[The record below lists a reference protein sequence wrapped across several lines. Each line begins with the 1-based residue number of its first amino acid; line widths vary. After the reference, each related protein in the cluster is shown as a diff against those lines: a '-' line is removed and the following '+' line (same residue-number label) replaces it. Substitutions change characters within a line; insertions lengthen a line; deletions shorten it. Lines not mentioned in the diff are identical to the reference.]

1 MGNGTGLADMD
12 IFTRARAALSAF
24 TAAWSGPGDIRQWPG
39 FIRHIGPTN
48 AGMTVDDYVAQSL
61 SAVWGCVSF
70 LGDSMAQLPI
80 GLYRKDG
87 AVRTEVTDHPVAALL
102 ARGFNLDLSTTMGV
116 YTGQTQ
122 IGITGNTYLRIVRGA
137 NGEPEALY
145 FLDPYGTKP
154 VLVEDAPYDLIQ
166 QYDTT
171 YRGRSFTYAPE
182 DIVHIVGHTT
192 RGVFGVSPITAARE
206 AIGLGLAQEKF
217 GSKFFGNDA
226 KSGGFLIQPAD
237 TNARSKRQRQ
247 DAMASGD
254 GDGQGGPDLAHRP
267 KVLDPGVKYIPVTIS
282 PEDSQFLESRAFQVA
297 EICRFYR
304 VPLVFMDSSAATA
317 WGSGIEH
324 LKIGFVEFSI
334 NPLVSRWTGELTR
347 KLLTDKERA
356 EGLRVEMNS
365 AALLRGDMESRGE
378 YINKRIL
385 NGSLTRNE
393 ARGME
398 GDNPLPGLDIPLM
411 PVNMTDGREPPK
423 NDADAQDEQQ
433 EGNRNNAPSDDS
445 ETE

>member
-1 MGNGTGLADMD
+1 MGNGVGLANMD
-12 IFTRARAALSAF
+12 IFSRTRAALSAF
-24 TAAWSGPGDIRQWPG
+24 AAAWSGPGDVRQWPN

-48 AGMTVDDYVAQSL
+48 AGMTIDDYVAQSL
-61 SAVWGCVSF
+61 SSVWGCVSL
-70 LGDSMAQLPI
+70 LGDSMAQIPLS
-80 GLYRKDG
+80 LVRKDG
-87 AVRTEVTDHPVAALL
+87 ARRTEVTDHPVAALL
-102 ARGFNLDLSTTMGV
+102 ARGFNPDLSTPMGI
-116 YTGQTQ
+116 YTGQAQ
-122 IGITGNTYLRIVRGA
+122 VGITGNAYLRIVR
-137 NGEPEALY
+137 NDFGEPEALY
-145 FLDPYGTKP
+145 FLDPYATQP
-154 VLVEDAPYDLIQ
+154 ALVDNAPYDLVQ
-166 QYDTT
+166 QYDTS
-171 YRGRSFTYAPE
+171 YRGRTYQYAPE
-182 DIVHIVGHTT
+182 DVVHIVGHTT

-226 KSGGFLIQPAD
+226 KSGGFIIQPAD
-237 TNARSKRQRQ
+237 TSARAKRQKQ
-247 DAMASGD
+247 DAMSSGD
-254 GDGQGGPDLAHRP
+254 NDGQGGPDLAHRP
-267 KVLDPGVKYIPVTIS
+267 KILDPGAKYIPVTIS

-324 LKIGFVEFSI
+324 LKIGFVELTI
-334 NPLVSRWTGELTR
+334 NPLASRWTGELSR

-356 EGLRVEMNS
+356 QGLRVEMNP
-365 AALLRGDMESRGE
+365 AVLLRGDMAARGE

-398 GDNPLPGLDIPLM
+398 GDNPLDGLDIPLM
-411 PVNMTDGREPPK
+411 PVNMQDGRNPPT
-423 NDADAQDEQQ
+423 NEQPKDDK
-433 EGNRNNAPSDDS
+433 EGNDDADDS